1 MALVS
6 PGLQLTV
13 TDESQYVP
21 GAVGTIPLVILATAQ
36 DKIANGTATS
46 GTTKATA
53 GKLQRFTSQRELVS
67 ALGYPVFKQS
77 AAGTALHGDERNEYG
92 LMAAY
97 SSLGL
102 GNGAFAVR
110 ADIDLAQLDATSVR
124 PKGKVANG
132 IYWLDLNNTSFGINE
147 WTQGFGDTPGYFTTK
162 TPIVIT
168 SLTTQTTGGP
178 LYTPVQSVGAIGNY
192 AVVVQSDVTYGT
204 VNHIYY
210 KNSDNSWVEVGS
222 TDWEGSWPAGIAGT
236 QNPVLTG
243 ATTSKVKI
251 NNTEVIIE
259 GQATIGTIVS
269 AINAANIDGV
279 SVLAID
285 NRIAFYITS
294 ASASNGSIADGL
306 MSITSDGVTSDVNVC
321 NAIGVIDTEISGVL
335 YGGPK
340 LNFGTYV
347 QVPSWRETD
356 TQPRPTGSIWLK
368 TTAKGNGANLAFK
381 IYNSTNDLFTSV
393 AAPLYANEES
403 ALYGLDPSA
412 GGSTISIGS
421 LYVEYNIFEDGT
433 PTSKAFRR
441 AVSGQVS
448 ITGTTPLTT
457 PVFNSGHQI
466 VLRWT
471 EPGSPAT
478 DSVQFAVGGTTSAAF
493 VAAILAQDIPN
504 IYAQIESNGAITIIH
519 RTGGTIYLSNVGGGT
534 ALATAG
540 FTSSTTN
547 VRVNYANTAEL
558 VLSGFRPLT
567 YTYSTVTPYQ
577 APEDGTLWYYGD
589 PLAVDILVN
598 TGTTW
603 HGYLNGGIDARGY
616 NLANTDPAGPILSA
630 VQPADGDRSDGGDL
644 VPGDLWIDTGDLQ
657 NYPKLYRYND
667 AAVGKWIAIDNTD
680 SINQN
685 GIVFADAR
693 WDTTG
698 TTDPIT
704 GTLPSTTDLLSSNY
718 VDLDC
723 PDARLYPR
731 GTLLFNTRRGG
742 FNVKQYVSKKF
753 TASSYPD
760 EAAADQLPS
769 IAAAWVTASGNKDDG
784 SPYMGHLAQRRMIVK
799 AMKAAISA
807 STEIREERF
816 AFSLICAPG
825 YPELISDMVG
835 LNNDRKNTAFIIG
848 DTPMTL
854 PANGVQLTN
863 WSNGVSGVYGDGLTT
878 ADPYLGV
885 FYPAAQTT
893 DVQGN
898 SIVVP
903 PSHMMLRTFIRS
915 DNVSYQWFA
924 PAGTRR
930 GLIDNATKI
939 GYLSNSGTTN
949 LFVETGVNQGLRDVM
964 YPININPITVLTGIG
979 LTAFGQKT
987 RNPTASALDRINVA
1001 RLVNYIR
1008 TILANVGNGFLF
1020 EPNDK
1025 ITRDQLKSIIE
1036 GAMNDLVAKRGLYDY
1051 LVVCD
1056 GSNNTPERIARN
1068 ELYVDIAIE
1077 PMKDVEFIYIPI
1089 RLKNPGDIA
1098 KGV

>member
-21 GAVGTIPLVILATAQ
+21 GAVGTIPLVFVATAQ
-36 DKIANGTATS
+36 DKTANGTATN
-46 GTTKATA
+46 GTTKDTA
-53 GKLQRFTSQRELVS
+53 GKLQRFTSQRELV
-67 ALGYPVFKQS
+67 AGLGYPVFKQS

-102 GNGAFAVR
+102 GNGLFAVR

-132 IYWLDLNNTSFGINE
+132 IYWLDLNNTAFGINE
-147 WTQGFGDTPGYFTTK
+147 WTESGTGDDGGYFTTK

-168 SLTTQTTGGP
+168 SLSTQTTGGP
-178 LYTPVQSVGAIGNY
+178 TYTPLESVGAIGDY
-192 AVVVQSDVTYGT
+192 AVVVQSDTTYGT
-204 VNHIYY
+204 VNHVYY
-210 KNSDNSWVEVGS
+210 KNSENNWVEVGS
-222 TDWEGSWPAGIAGT
+222 TDWESSWPAGVAGV
-236 QNPVLTG
+236 QNPTLTG
-243 ATTSKVKI
+243 TNKIKI
-251 NNTEVIIE
+251 NNTEISIDVANNLNAIKD
-259 GQATIGTIVS
+259 
-269 AINAANIDGV
+269 AINGANIDGV
-279 SVLAID
+279 TAFTSTD
-285 NRIAFYITS
+285 NRLGFYITS
-294 ASASNGSIADGL
+294 ASASDGTTADGL
-306 MSITSDGVTSDVNVC
+306 MSITSDGVTSTTNVC
-321 NAIGVIDTEISGVL
+321 TAVGIIDSEISGVL

-340 LNFGTYV
+340 LDFGTYV
-347 QVPSWRETD
+347 QVPSWRTTD
-356 TQPRPTGSIWLK
+356 TQPRPSGSVWLK
-368 TTAKGNGANLAFK
+368 TTAKGNGASLGFK

-393 AAPLYANEES
+393 AAPLYADEES
-403 ALYGLDPSA
+403 AIYGLDSTA
-412 GGSTISIGS
+412 GGSGISIGS
-421 LYVEYNIFEDGT
+421 LYVDYNVFEDGT
-433 PTSKAFRR
+433 PTSKAYRR

-448 ITGTTPLTT
+448 ITGTTPLIT

-471 EPGSPAT
+471 EPGTSAT
-478 DSVQFAVGGTTSAAF
+478 DSAQFAVGGTTSAAF
-493 VAAILAQDIPN
+493 VAAILAQNIPN
-504 IYAQIESNGAITIIH
+504 IYAQIESSGAITIIH
-519 RTGGTIYLSNVGGGT
+519 RTGGTIYLSNVSGGT

-540 FTSSTTN
+540 FTSSTTG
-547 VRVNYANTAEL
+547 VRVNYANTSEL

-589 PLAVDILVN
+589 PLAVDILIN
-598 TGTTW
+598 KGTSW
-603 HGYLNGGIDARGY
+603 GGYLVGGIDARGY
-616 NLANTDPAGPILSA
+616 NLNNTDPAGPILSA
-630 VQPADGDRSDGGDL
+630 VEPADGDRSDGGPL
-644 VPGDLWIDTGDLQ
+644 VPGDLWIDTGDLE
-657 NYPKLYRYND
+657 NFPKIYRYND
-667 AAVGKWIAIDNTD
+667 AAIGKWIAIDNTD

-704 GTLPSTTDLLSSNY
+704 GALPDTATMLSSNY

-753 TASSYPD
+753 TATNYPD
-760 EAAADQLPS
+760 EAAANQLPT
-769 IAAAWVTASGNKDDG
+769 IAASWVTASGNKDDG

-816 AFSLICAPG
+816 AFSLIAAPG

-863 WSNGVSGVYGDGLTT
+863 WSNGVSGVYGNGLTT

-885 FYPAAQTT
+885 FYPAAETT

-898 SIVVP
+898 AIVVP

-930 GLIDNATKI
+930 GLIDNATRI
-939 GYLSNSGTTN
+939 GYLSAAGTTN
-949 LFVETGVNQGLRDVM
+949 TFVETGVNQGLRDVM

-1056 GSNNTPERIARN
+1056 GTNNTPERIARN

>member
-21 GAVGTIPLVILATAQ
+21 GAVGTVPLVILATAQ
-36 DKIANGTATS
+36 DKIANGTSSIGTS
-46 GTTKATA
+46 KANA

-92 LMAAY
+92 LMSAY
-97 SSLGL
+97 SALGL
-102 GNGAFAVR
+102 GNGLLAIR
-110 ADIDLAQLDATSVR
+110 ADIDLASLEATSVR

-132 IYWLDLNNTSFGINE
+132 IYWLDLNNTTFGINE
-147 WTQGFGDTPGYFTTK
+147 WYAGDETEAGYFTTK
-162 TPIVIT
+162 TPLVLT
-168 SLTTQTTGGP
+168 SSSSTTGTNP
-178 LYTPVQSVGAIGNY
+178 PVPKDSVGSIGDY
-192 AVVVQSDVTYGT
+192 AVVLVPDATYGT
-204 VNHIYY
+204 NNYTYY
-210 KNSDNSWVEVGS
+210 KNSDNMWVEVGTS
-222 TDWEGSWPAGIAGT
+222 EWQTSWPAVVGSSVA
-236 QNPVLTG
+236 PVLTG
-243 ATTSKVKI
+243 VTNAISINGTEITLNGTSLSSIINDI
-251 NNTEVIIE
+251 NNASIAGVT
-259 GQATIGTIVS
+259 AS
-269 AINAANIDGV
+269 ASTTNQIQ
-279 SVLAID
+279 
-285 NRIAFYITS
+285 FFITS
-294 ASASNGSIADGL
+294 ASESDGATADGV
-306 MSITSDGVTSDVNVC
+306 MDIQSVEG
-321 NAIGVIDTEISGVL
+321 
-335 YGGPK
+335 
-340 LNFGTYV
+340 
-347 QVPSWRETD
+347 TD
-356 TQPRPTGSIWLK
+356 TDVLAALGITPGLYWYPELSYGSYVDVPAWRMTDDEPHPTGSVWLK
-368 TTAKGNGANLAFK
+368 TTAKGNGANFGFK
-381 IYNSTNDLFTSV
+381 VYNATNDIFKSV
-393 AAPLYANEES
+393 AAPMYANED
-403 ALYGLDPSA
+403 AAIYGLDPNA
-412 GGSTISIGS
+412 GGSTIAAGS
-421 LYVEYNIFEDGT
+421 LYVLYDVFADRT
-433 PTSKAFRR
+433 LTSRPFRR

-448 ITGTTPLTT
+448 ITGTAPLTT
-457 PVFNSGHQI
+457 PVFNASHQFRI
-466 VLRWT
+466 RVT
-471 EPGSPAT
+471 QSGSPT
-478 DSVQFAVGGTTSAAF
+478 TIDRNITVGGTTSAAF
-493 VAAILAQDIPN
+493 VAAILAENIPN
-504 IYAQIESNGAITIIH
+504 LYAQIESSGAITLIH
-519 RTGGTIYLSNVGGGT
+519 RAGGTIYLKNISSGT
-534 ALATAG
+534 ALANAG
-540 FTSSTTN
+540 FTTSTTN

-577 APEDGTLWYYGD
+577 APDDGTLWYYGD
-589 PLAVDILVN
+589 QSAVDILIN
-598 TGTTW
+598 AGTSW
-603 HGYLNGGIDARGY
+603 KGYLLGGIDARGY
-616 NLANTDPAGPILSA
+616 NLANTDPAGPILSPT
-630 VQPADGDRSDGGDL
+630 QPVDGDRSDGLGL
-644 VPGDLWIDTGDLQ
+644 VPGDLWLDTGDLE

-680 SINQN
+680 SVNQN

-693 WDTTG
+693 WDTSG

-704 GTLPSTTDLLSSNY
+704 GTLPSLTELLNSNY

-723 PDARLYPR
+723 PDPRLYAR
-731 GTLLFNTRRGG
+731 GTLLFNTRRSG

-753 TASSYPD
+753 TAANYPD
-760 EAAADQLPS
+760 QANANQLPA
-769 IAAAWVTASGNKDDG
+769 IAAAWVTASGNKDNG
-784 SPYMGHLAQRRMIVK
+784 SPYMGHQAQRRMIVK
-799 AMKAAISA
+799 AMRSAISA
-807 STEIREERF
+807 STEIREDRF
-816 AFSLICAPG
+816 AFSLIAAPG
-825 YPELISDMVG
+825 YPELISDMVA
-835 LNNDRKNTAFIIG
+835 LNNDRRNTAFVIG
-848 DTPMTL
+848 DTPLTL

-863 WSNGVSGVYGDGLTT
+863 WSNGVSGVYGDGITT

-898 SIVVP
+898 TIVVP

-939 GYLSNSGTTN
+939 GYLSTAGTTN
-949 LFVETGVNQGLRDVM
+949 TFVETGISQGLRDVM
-964 YPININPITVLTGIG
+964 YPININPITVLTGVG

-987 RNPTASALDRINVA
+987 RNGVASALDRINVA

-1025 ITRDQLKSIIE
+1025 ITRDQIKSIIE

-1051 LVVCD
+1051 LVICD
-1056 GSNNTPERIARN
+1056 TQNNTPERIARN